1 MSINARFIV
10 AVKTYIK
17 GIVQALTMLL
27 ITSACLYS
35 QDLSRRITIVADNAP
50 LEDVIRE
57 IEEKGG
63 VYFSYSP
70 QTIPVS
76 LPVSINAQDKSI
88 KYILKKV
95 FRKNG
100 IKYDLVENHIVLRKP
115 GFDPELDYQADLN
128 SGKLYTI
135 SGYLKDKESGEVLIG
150 AHVYEKESY
159 EGTATNA
166 YGFYSLTLPAGVH
179 QMVFSFIH

>member
-1 MSINARFIV
+1 MSINSILSIAGHTYMKSIVLSIAVLLLSNVFI
-10 AVKTYIK
+10 
-17 GIVQALTMLL
+17 
-27 ITSACLYS
+27 YS
-35 QDLSRRITIVADNAP
+35 QDLSRKITIEADNAP

-95 FRKNG
+95 F
-100 IKYDLVENHIVLRKP
+100 
-115 GFDPELDYQADLN
+115 
-128 SGKLYTI
+128 
-135 SGYLKDKESGEVLIG
+135 
-150 AHVYEKESY
+150 EKK
-159 EGTATNA
+159 
-166 YGFYSLTLPAGVH
+166 
-179 QMVFSFIH
+179 